1 MPFGQDEKTTCQS
14 LHVALRFRR
23 RLTWSE
29 WRKKNNNNFLS
40 LFPDSEYLIKTFG
53 SGISNSSSGAKKKW
67 KRSGWLIWTFFHH
80 NATKWR
86 LCDSCVIAWSW
97 IVGSQ
102 RSKRHE
108 PCTLYTVDPFAYAV
122 HKLRCHCVH
131 IPCAIPLNP
140 MPNKN
145 ITLRINSV
153 A

>member
-1 MPFGQDEKTTCQS
+1 MMPFGQDEKTTCQS

-108 PCTLYTVDPFAYAV
+108 PCTVYTV
-122 HKLRCHCVH
+122 HCRP
-131 IPCAIPLNP
+131 IRICCAQTTLPLCSHSVRHTAE
-140 MPNKN
+140 PN
-145 ITLRINSV
+145 
-153 A
+153 AQ